1 MWKLLR
7 SIDLPILD
15 EGIWPLPPKYLPRR
29 KFTKGESDRGLCIA
43 FKPRLQML
51 FNVFAREQTSMRYV
65 SCKRRPRPLP
75 LRACNSYIRFNGTR
89 RYERNENSSLSRG
102 NTAFSFISK
111 FNLKSLESKI
121 AKLLSLLISNNCKL
135 RIFSF

>member
-1 MWKLLR
+1 MRGFGPSLPNIYPVENSQRVNRIVAYASR
-7 SIDLPILD
+7 SN
-15 EGIWPLPPKYLPRR
+15 R
-29 KFTKGESDRGLCIA
+29 A
-43 FKPRLQML
+43 FKCSSTCLHANRRVCGMFRVNEDRDPCL
-51 FNVFAREQTSMRYV
+51 YV
-65 SCKRRPRPLP
+65 RATVIYALMGHKRQ
-75 LRACNSYIRFNGTR
+75 
-89 RYERNENSSLSRG
+89 YERNENSSLSRG